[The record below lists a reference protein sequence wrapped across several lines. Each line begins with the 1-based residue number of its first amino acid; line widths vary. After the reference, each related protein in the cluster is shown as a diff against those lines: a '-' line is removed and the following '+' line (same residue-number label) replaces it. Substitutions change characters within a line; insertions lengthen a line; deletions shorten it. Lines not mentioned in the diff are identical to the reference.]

1 MELFKTDMSGY
12 YYNKN
17 KNGIT
22 YYYSYKDKQTKKSKR
37 KKILSCEEHTTSNLK
52 NAINMTEDV
61 LKNEIKKSILEEKNQ
76 NLDETLNIEHLTL
89 NEMSKIT
96 KIAPQTLQ
104 KMEQPDSNPT
114 LDSINKLLNAFGLKF
129 IIKSK

>member
-1 MELFKTDMSGY
+1 MDKCYKPMTAIEQMNKRLQVLENINNNPEWQIYQIASYIRKEL
-12 YYNKN
+12 
-17 KNGIT
+17 
-22 YYYSYKDKQTKKSKR
+22 
-37 KKILSCEEHTTSNLK
+37 
-52 NAINMTEDV
+52 
-61 LKNEIKKSILEEKNQ
+61 
-76 NLDETLNIEHLTL
+76 HLTL

>member
-52 NAINMTEDV
+52 NAINMTEDI
-61 LKNEIKKSILEEKNQ
+61 LKNEIKKSILEEK
-76 NLDETLNIEHLTL
+76 
-89 NEMSKIT
+89 
-96 KIAPQTLQ
+96 
-104 KMEQPDSNPT
+104 
-114 LDSINKLLNAFGLKF
+114 
-129 IIKSK
+129 

>member
-1 MELFKTDMSGY
+1 MDWLEY
-12 YYNKN
+12 ENKN
-17 KNGIT
+17 N
-22 YYYSYKDKQTKKSKR
+22 QEFNL
-37 KKILSCEEHTTSNLK
+37 KKIDE
-52 NAINMTEDV
+52 